1 MKATESVIEIVGA
14 FKRRQS
20 INQASVPDKADISP
34 LQSKVGVLPSHR
46 GSTEGK
52 WPSKQNLSHLPD
64 SVLGGVSGHSKRSS
78 GFLSRLGYAFLHC
91 ICISISILS
100 SVWWIERVDEMNWT
114 LDFAFTQHPKSSE
127 KTVKFEIIW
136 CVFAQCFVLSRLLNF
151 SCVCFSSLY

>member
-1 MKATESVIEIVGA
+1 MKATESVTEIVGA

-78 GFLSRLGYAFLHC
+78 GFLSRLGYAFLHY

-100 SVWWIERVDEMNWT
+100 SVWWIERVDEMNWN
-114 LDFAFTQHPKSSE
+114 LDCPFTQHPKPSE
-127 KTVKFEIIW
+127 KTAKFEIIW
-136 CVFAQCFVLSRLLNF
+136 CVFAQCFVLFQHS
-151 SCVCFSSLY
+151 